1 MTTLQA
7 AIRLVGLALVFGMAA
22 VVALGILKGT
32 INPRGLLSEK
42 RGATSRRLSP
52 ARVQLLLATLAAA
65 TAYVSQ
71 AVTTTD
77 RGHLPTLSGEWL
89 AAVGGSN
96 GVYLAGKVVTAFRD
110 RAKTRGG

>member
-22 VVALGILKGT
+22 VVALGMLKGT
-32 INPRGLLSEK
+32 INTRGLLSEK

-52 ARVQLLLATLAAA
+52 TRVQLLLATLAAA

-96 GVYLAGKVVTAFRD
+96 GVYLAGKVVRAFRD